1 YTSFALRQAG
11 RRPRRPFGRR
21 GVVKGGNGRTGNTT
35 HTWARRAHARAF
47 SDTLATVAAGR
58 TALVERFRTIAAQL
72 EALPLDTAA
81 EVLVLLERPSPNSSG
96 RRRWRSSARPR
107 APVDAPLPPHHARKR
122 ARNSHQLLSGRRGL
136 ARRTPRRWHALRGVW
151 LADPPLDEADG
162 ASTREP
168 WSSPS
173 SCPLARSRSTN

>member
-1 YTSFALRQAG
+1 MPERFA
-11 RRPRRPFGRR
+11 
-21 GVVKGGNGRTGNTT
+21 
-35 HTWARRAHARAF
+35 
-47 SDTLATVAAGR
+47 DTLATVAAGR

-96 RRRWRSSARPR
+96 GGAG
-107 APVDAPLPPHHARKR
+107 AQAR
-122 ARNSHQLLSGRRGL
+122 AR
-136 ARRTPRRWHALRGVW
+136 ARRLMRLYHRTTPEDARAILTNCFRDGVGSHGELRDDGTPLRGVW

-173 SCPLARSRSTN
+173 SCPLSRARSTNYSRSANATASGASRRLCSISSPPSSLSTRLDASKRQRRA